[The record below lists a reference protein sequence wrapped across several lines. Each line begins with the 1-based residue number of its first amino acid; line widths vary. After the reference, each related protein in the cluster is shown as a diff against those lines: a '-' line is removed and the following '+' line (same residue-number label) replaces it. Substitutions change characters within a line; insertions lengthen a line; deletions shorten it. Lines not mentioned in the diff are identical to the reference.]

1 MRKTEERKSN
11 LEGKIEHNDRNIKKN
26 NERKIEN
33 RERKIKKL

>member
-11 LEGKIEHNDRNIKKN
+11 LEGKIEHNDRNIKN

-33 RERKIKKL
+33 REIKIKKL

>member
-11 LEGKIEHNDRNIKKN
+11 LEGKIEHNDRNIKN